1 MTAPTKRSLTREEIR
16 DRAEDRWYSMAELTV
31 ELTFARSSIYR
42 LIERGELPEGA
53 KILGNRTVWF
63 DRDVRALKRS
73 LCEQAA

>member
-1 MTAPTKRSLTREEIR
+1 MKRSLTREEIR
-16 DRAEDRWYSMAELTV
+16 DRAEDRWYSMAELMV

-42 LIERGELPEGA
+42 LIERGELPEGT